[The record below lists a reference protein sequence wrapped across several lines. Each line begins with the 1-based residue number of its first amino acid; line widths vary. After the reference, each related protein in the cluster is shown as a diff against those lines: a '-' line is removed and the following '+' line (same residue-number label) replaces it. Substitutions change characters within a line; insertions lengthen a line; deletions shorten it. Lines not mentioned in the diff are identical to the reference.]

1 MNLLKIRKRWPTH
14 LLTTSNQEMLAHLKR
29 IPISVKF
36 VQFVELK
43 DLLSKLKTVWSKGLG
58 QRWANNVFG
67 TKYEWYTGIQRMFSF
82 WKWLNLLQI
91 MFKLKAIFGNILNMN
106 DIENTINFLLKR
118 NNISTYCNSKNFAQL
133 WFLTPTFQYQ
143 VKCIIVRTCKTYR
156 LSVKYV

>member
-1 MNLLKIRKRWPTH
+1 MRSKCHKNVFEK
-14 LLTTSNQEMLAHLKR
+14 LTAIMPNQDYLISDHFSVEEISSKLKR

-36 VQFVELK
+36 VQIQRILELK

-91 MFKLKAIFGNILNMN
+91 MFKLKAILGNIL
-106 DIENTINFLLKR
+106 LKLKLYEYEWYWKYYKFSSTKEQYF
-118 NNISTYCNSKNFAQL
+118 NIL
-133 WFLTPTFQYQ
+133 
-143 VKCIIVRTCKTYR
+143 
-156 LSVKYV
+156 